1 MYQKCWTNWFL
12 EGSQNGKG
20 HQRVLWFSNRG
31 IHSYEVGKD
40 FLVNAII
47 NQIDTNTFLGIYYIY
62 LIYACWNR
70 YIMLFIGIPQF
81 LKVHFIKSARFH
93 EKSTWVHVFA
103 NHREYK
109 EDFSFYKKKAKSEN
123 SVQHLFGIK
132 PLWRQ
137 HVPWKQEWHHQ
148 SSFLRNHAQHLR
160 IVYKHT
166 FFAPFILCI
175 P

>member
-47 NQIDTNTFLGIYYIY
+47 NQINTNTFLGIYYIY
-62 LIYACWNR
+62 LIYACSNR

-81 LKVHFIKSARFH
+81 LKVHFIKSPHFH
-93 EKSTWVHVFA
+93 ERSTLVHVFA
-103 NHREYK
+103 NQRKYK
-109 EDFSFYKKKAKSEN
+109 EDFSFYKKRRKVKIVFSDDFAASSYRGSEHPSRESGPPSSSGN
-123 SVQHLFGIK
+123 HTQHLSIRL
-132 PLWRQ
+132 PSLWT
-137 HVPWKQEWHHQ
+137 VCE
-148 SSFLRNHAQHLR
+148 HLCFTL
-160 IVYKHT
+160 I
-166 FFAPFILCI
+166 
-175 P
+175 